1 MDLEKEVEKY
11 KQGNQQSFEKI
22 YNETK
27 ALVRFAIY
35 SKIPNRFIVEDLIQ
49 DTYVKVNQMIS
60 NYQAKNFR
68 SWIYIIA
75 KNTAL
80 DYLKKKKESSMDDL
94 DVLPDMKSTHPYLYY
109 AIRHLEEIEREVFLM
124 KVLCGHTTKKISE
137 ILNLKP
143 SKVNEHYYLAK
154 QKLRK
159 CLEDEEL

>member
-11 KQGNQQSFEKI
+11 KLGNSQAFDRI

-35 SKIPNRFIVEDLIQ
+35 SKIPNRFIIEDLIQ
-49 DTYVKVNQMIS
+49 DTYVKVNQMIFE
-60 NYQAKNFR
+60 YQAKNFR
-68 SWIYIIA
+68 SWIYTIA

-80 DYLKKKKESSMDDL
+80 DYLKKKKEASMKSL
-94 DVLPDMKSTHPYLYY
+94 DILPDMKSSHPYLYY

-143 SKVNEHYYLAK
+143 SLVNQYYYLAK
-154 QKLRK
+154 NKLK
-159 CLEDEEL
+159 ECLEEEEL

>member
-11 KQGNQQSFEKI
+11 KQGNLHSFDKI

-27 ALVRFAIY
+27 PLVRFAIY
-35 SKIPNRFIVEDLIQ
+35 SKIPNRFIIEDLIQ
-49 DTYVKVNQMIS
+49 DTYVKVTKMIS
-60 NYQAKNFR
+60 NYDAKNFR
-68 SWIYIIA
+68 SWIYTIA

-80 DYLKKKKESSMDDL
+80 DYLKKKKEASL
-94 DVLPDMKSTHPYLYY
+94 DNLEILPDMKSTHPYLYY

-143 SKVNEHYYLAK
+143 SIVNEQYY
-154 QKLRK
+154 
-159 CLEDEEL
+159 